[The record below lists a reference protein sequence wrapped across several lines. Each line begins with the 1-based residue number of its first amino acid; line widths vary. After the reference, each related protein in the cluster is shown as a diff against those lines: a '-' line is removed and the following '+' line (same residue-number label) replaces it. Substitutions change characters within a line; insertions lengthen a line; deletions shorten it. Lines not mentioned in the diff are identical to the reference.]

1 MERGLD
7 QNISADQSLG
17 ASAWIEFLKKYK
29 QHLLNL
35 ISQEVAIPGSHKVY
49 MVPDISKN
57 INFLLLIIHNY
68 NEAMT
73 MFSDY
78 RISFQLKVTLYIC
91 RYSLCICQTEDR

>member
-1 MERGLD
+1 MERDLD
-7 QNISADQSLG
+7 QDISADRSLR
-17 ASAWIEFLKKYK
+17 ASAWIEFLNKYK

-49 MVPDISKN
+49 MVPGISKN

-78 RISFQLKVTLYIC
+78 RISCQLKVTFYMCLH
-91 RYSLCICQTEDR
+91 SLCICQAEDR